1 VRDPG
6 IADLHPGLQHE
17 RHAPGTEGDDRAMAR
32 LFRRARAGDT
42 AARETL
48 IERFL
53 PLARS
58 LARRYIRSS
67 ESADDLVQV
76 ASLALV
82 KAVDRFDP
90 DRDVAFSTFAVP
102 TILGELK
109 RHFRDT
115 AWAVHM
121 PRSLSEG
128 ALRVEKTERQLANR
142 TGHRPSVAEI
152 AEAMGEELEWVV
164 NVLDA
169 SRAHDALSL
178 DATVDTPDGDGET
191 LAGTLGDEDERFDYV
206 EERDAVAGCI
216 GDLSERER
224 TVLELRFGAELT
236 QSEIAER
243 IGVSQMQVSRILR
256 RTLERLRELAEE
268 PADTSAEDASSAEVG
283 ITVPLN
289 GRRPRPRRSAAAAAR
304 PGRRP

>member
-1 VRDPG
+1 MCGPGQRIELPSERKRRSLVVGRDRFGERSLRG
-6 IADLHPGLQHE
+6 IHCTQPRRFTMPTLLVEEVQSDAQRRRRYARD
-17 RHAPGTEGDDRAMAR
+17 AEGDDRSVAR
-32 LFRRARAGDT
+32 LFRCAQAGDD
-42 AARETL
+42 AARSAL

-53 PLARS
+53 PLSRS
-58 LARRYIRSS
+58 LARRYRRSS
-67 ESADDLVQV
+67 ESADDLMQV

-82 KAVDRFDP
+82 KAVDRFDA
-90 DRDVAFSTFAVP
+90 DRDLAFSTFAVP

-128 ALRVEKTERQLANR
+128 ALRVEKTERELANE
-142 TGHRPSVAEI
+142 TGRRPSAAEI
-152 AEAMGEELEWVV
+152 AEAMGEDLEWVM

-178 DATVDTPDGDGET
+178 DAKVDTPEGDGET
-191 LAGTLGDEDERFDYV
+191 LAGTLGGEDERFDYV

-224 TVLELRFGAELT
+224 A
-236 QSEIAER
+236 
-243 IGVSQMQVSRILR
+243 
-256 RTLERLRELAEE
+256 
-268 PADTSAEDASSAEVG
+268 
-283 ITVPLN
+283 
-289 GRRPRPRRSAAAAAR
+289 
-304 PGRRP
+304 

>member
-1 VRDPG
+1 MTTLLVEDVDRD
-6 IADLHPGLQHE
+6 ALRARRYAHE
-17 RHAPGTEGDDRAMAR
+17 AEGDDRSIAR
-32 LFRRARAGDT
+32 LFRSAQAGDD
-42 AARETL
+42 AARSAL

-67 ESADDLVQV
+67 ESADDLMQV

-82 KAVDRFDP
+82 KAVDRFDA
-90 DRDVAFSTFAVP
+90 DREVAFSTFAVP

-128 ALRVEKTERQLANR
+128 ALRVEKAERALANVSGR
-142 TGHRPSVAEI
+142 KPSVAEI
-152 AEAMGEELEWVV
+152 ADAMGEDLEWVV

-191 LAGTLGDEDERFDYV
+191 LAATLGGDDERFDYV
-206 EERDAVAGCI
+206 DERDAVAGSL
-216 GDLSERER
+216 GQLTMRER
-224 TVLELRFGAELT
+224 KVLELRFGAEMT
-236 QSEIAER
+236 QSEIAEQ

-256 RTLERLRELAEE
+256 RTLDRIRTLA
-268 PADTSAEDASSAEVG
+268 G
-283 ITVPLN
+283 
-289 GRRPRPRRSAAAAAR
+289 AR
-304 PGRRP
+304 PN

>member
-1 VRDPG
+1 MTTLLIEDVESETQRERRYLRD
-6 IADLHPGLQHE
+6 A
-17 RHAPGTEGDDRAMAR
+17 EGDDHAVAR
-32 LFRRARAGDT
+32 LFRRAHGGDE
-42 AARETL
+42 AAREAL
-48 IERFL
+48 VERFL

-82 KAVDRFDP
+82 KAVDRFDA

-128 ALRVEKTERQLANR
+128 ALRVEKTERELSNQ

-152 AEAMGEELEWVV
+152 AEAMGEDLEWVV

-178 DATVDTPDGDGET
+178 DAKVDTPDGDGET
-191 LAGTLGDEDERFDYV
+191 LAGTLGDEDDRFDYV
-206 EERDAVAGCI
+206 EERDAVAGSL
-216 GDLSERER
+216 GELTERER
-224 TVLELRFGAELT
+224 RVLELRFGQELT
-236 QSEIAER
+236 QSQIAER

-256 RTLERLRELAEE
+256 RTLDRLRTLSGAEL
-268 PADTSAEDASSAEVG
+268 DS
-283 ITVPLN
+283 
-289 GRRPRPRRSAAAAAR
+289 GRDEQLPS
-304 PGRRP
+304 

>member
-1 VRDPG
+1 MTTLLIEDVESDAQRERRFVRD
-6 IADLHPGLQHE
+6 A
-17 RHAPGTEGDDRAMAR
+17 EGDDHAVAQ
-32 LFRRARAGDT
+32 LFRRAHAGDD
-42 AARETL
+42 AARTAL

-82 KAVDRFDP
+82 KAVDRFEP

-128 ALRVEKTERQLANR
+128 ALRVEKVERDLANR
-142 TGHRPSVAEI
+142 TGHKPSVAEI
-152 AEAMGEELEWVV
+152 ADAMGEDLEWVV

-178 DATVDTPDGDGET
+178 DAKVDMPDGDGET
-191 LAGTLGDEDERFDYV
+191 LAGTLGDVDERFDYV
-206 EERDAVAGCI
+206 EDRDAVAASLPE
-216 GDLSERER
+216 LSARER
-224 TVLELRFGAELT
+224 KVLELRFGNEMT
-236 QSEIAER
+236 QSEIAEQ

-256 RTLERLRELAEE
+256 RTLERLRTIAGDTTQ
-268 PADTSAEDASSAEVG
+268 PAG
-283 ITVPLN
+283 
-289 GRRPRPRRSAAAAAR
+289 
-304 PGRRP
+304 

>member
-1 VRDPG
+1 
-6 IADLHPGLQHE
+6 
-17 RHAPGTEGDDRAMAR
+17 MAR

-256 RTLERLRELAEE
+256 RTLERLRELAEQ
-268 PADTSAEDASSAEVG
+268 PADTSAEDASSGEVG

-289 GRRPRPRRSAAAAAR
+289 GRRPRPRRSAAAGAR
-304 PGRRP
+304 AGRRP

>member
-1 VRDPG
+1 MSTLLVEDGESDAQRERRYVRD
-6 IADLHPGLQHE
+6 A
-17 RHAPGTEGDDRAMAR
+17 EGDDQTVAK
-32 LFRRARAGDT
+32 LFRCAHAGDDAARA
-42 AARETL
+42 AL
-48 IERFL
+48 VERFL

-58 LARRYIRSS
+58 LARRYIRSA
-67 ESADDLVQV
+67 ESADDLQQV

-82 KAVDRFDP
+82 KAVDRFDA

-128 ALRVEKTERQLANR
+128 ALRVEKAERTLANE
-142 TGHRPSVAEI
+142 TGRKPSVAEI

-191 LAGTLGDEDERFDYV
+191 LAATLGGVDDRFEHVEDC
-206 EERDAVAGCI
+206 DAVASS
-216 GDLSERER
+216 LSELTARER
-224 TVLELRFGAELT
+224 KVLELRFGSEMT
-236 QSEIAER
+236 QSEIAEE

-256 RTLERLRELAEE
+256 RTLDRLRTLA
-268 PADTSAEDASSAEVG
+268 DAQ
-283 ITVPLN
+283 PN
-289 GRRPRPRRSAAAAAR
+289 
-304 PGRRP
+304 

>member
-1 VRDPG
+1 MSTLLVEDVENDAQRERRYARD
-6 IADLHPGLQHE
+6 A
-17 RHAPGTEGDDRAMAR
+17 EGDGKAVAR
-32 LFRRARAGDT
+32 LFRCAQAGDD
-42 AARETL
+42 AARSAL
-48 IERFL
+48 IERFM

-58 LARRYIRSS
+58 LARRYIRNA

-82 KAVDRFDP
+82 KAVDRFDA
-90 DRDVAFSTFAVP
+90 DREVAFSTFAVP

-128 ALRVEKTERQLANR
+128 ALRVEKTERELGNE
-142 TGHRPSVAEI
+142 TGRGPSVAEI
-152 AEAMGEELEWVV
+152 AEAMGEDLEWVV

-191 LAGTLGDEDERFDYV
+191 LAATLGGEDERFEYV
-206 EERDAVAGCI
+206 EERDAVANSLGE
-216 GDLSERER
+216 LTARER
-224 TVLELRFGAELT
+224 KVLELRFGSEMT
-236 QSEIAER
+236 QSEIAAQ

-256 RTLERLRELAEE
+256 RTLDRLRTLA
-268 PADTSAEDASSAEVG
+268 D
-283 ITVPLN
+283 
-289 GRRPRPRRSAAAAAR
+289 AR
-304 PGRRP
+304 PS

>member
-1 VRDPG
+1 
-6 IADLHPGLQHE
+6 
-17 RHAPGTEGDDRAMAR
+17 M
-32 LFRRARAGDT
+32 
-42 AARETL
+42 
-48 IERFL
+48 RFL

-256 RTLERLRELAEE
+256 RTLERLRELAEQ
-268 PADTSAEDASSAEVG
+268 PADTAAEAASSGEVG
-283 ITVPLN
+283 LTVPLN
-289 GRRPRPRRSAAAAAR
+289 GRRPRPRRSAAAAGRAAK
-304 PGRRP
+304 RRP

>member
-1 VRDPG
+1 MSTLLVEDVESDAQRERRYVRD
-6 IADLHPGLQHE
+6 A
-17 RHAPGTEGDDRAMAR
+17 EGDDQTVAR
-32 LFRRARAGDT
+32 LFRSAHAGDD
-42 AARETL
+42 AARSAL

-58 LARRYIRSS
+58 LARRYIRSA

-82 KAVDRFDP
+82 KAVDRFDA
-90 DRDVAFSTFAVP
+90 DREVAFSTFAVP

-128 ALRVEKTERQLANR
+128 ALRVEKTERELANETGR
-142 TGHRPSVAEI
+142 TPSVAEI
-152 AEAMGEELEWVV
+152 AETMGEDLEWVV

-191 LAGTLGDEDERFDYV
+191 LAATLGGEDERFEYV
-206 EERDAVAGCI
+206 EDRDAVASSLGE
-216 GDLSERER
+216 LTTRER
-224 TVLELRFGAELT
+224 KVLELRFGSEMT
-236 QSEIAER
+236 QSEIAEQ

-256 RTLERLRELAEE
+256 RTLDHLRTLADPQAEL
-268 PADTSAEDASSAEVG
+268 DSA
-283 ITVPLN
+283 
-289 GRRPRPRRSAAAAAR
+289 R
-304 PGRRP
+304 

>member
-1 VRDPG
+1 MATVLAEDLESDAQRERRYLRD
-6 IADLHPGLQHE
+6 A
-17 RHAPGTEGDDRAMAR
+17 EGDDRAVAR
-32 LFRRARAGDT
+32 LFRRAHGGDE
-42 AARETL
+42 AAREAL
-48 IERFL
+48 VERFL

-82 KAVDRFDP
+82 KAVDRFDA

-128 ALRVEKTERQLANR
+128 ALRVEKAERELANE
-142 TGHRPSVAEI
+142 TGRRPSVADI
-152 AEAMGEELEWVV
+152 AEAMGEDLEWVV

-178 DATVDTPDGDGET
+178 DATVEPADGDGET
-191 LAGTLGDEDERFDYV
+191 LSATLGGEDERFDYV
-206 EERDAVAGCI
+206 DERDAVACSLGQ
-216 GDLSERER
+216 LTARER
-224 TVLELRFGAELT
+224 RVLELRFGAEMT
-236 QSEIAER
+236 QSEIAEQ
-243 IGVSQMQVSRILR
+243 IGVSQ
-256 RTLERLRELAEE
+256 
-268 PADTSAEDASSAEVG
+268 
-283 ITVPLN
+283 
-289 GRRPRPRRSAAAAAR
+289 
-304 PGRRP
+304 

>member
-1 VRDPG
+1 MAMLLIEDVESDSQRERRYLRD
-6 IADLHPGLQHE
+6 A
-17 RHAPGTEGDDRAMAR
+17 EGDDRAVAR
-32 LFRRARAGDT
+32 LFRRAHAGDE
-42 AARETL
+42 AARQAL

-82 KAVDRFDP
+82 KAVDRFDA

-128 ALRVEKTERQLANR
+128 ALRVEKVERELSNR

-152 AEAMGEELEWVV
+152 AEAMGEDLEWVV

-178 DATVDTPDGDGET
+178 DAKVDTPDGDGET
-191 LAGTLGDEDERFDYV
+191 LAGTLGGEDERFDYV
-206 EERDAVAGCI
+206 EKRDAVAGSL
-216 GDLSERER
+216 DELTERER
-224 TVLELRFGAELT
+224 TVLELRFGSELT

-256 RTLERLRELAEE
+256 RTLERLRSLSGADVE
-268 PADTSAEDASSAEVG
+268 PGAEDQPQA
-283 ITVPLN
+283 
-289 GRRPRPRRSAAAAAR
+289 
-304 PGRRP
+304 

>member
-1 VRDPG
+1 MTTLLVEDVESDAQRGRRYARD
-6 IADLHPGLQHE
+6 A
-17 RHAPGTEGDDRAMAR
+17 EGDDRSIAR
-32 LFRRARAGDT
+32 LFRSAQAGDD
-42 AARETL
+42 AARSAL

-82 KAVDRFDP
+82 KAVDRFDA
-90 DRDVAFSTFAVP
+90 DREVAFSTFAVP

-128 ALRVEKTERQLANR
+128 ALRVEKAERALANV
-142 TGHRPSVAEI
+142 TGRKASVAEI
-152 AEAMGEELEWVV
+152 ADAMGEDLEWVV

-191 LAGTLGDEDERFDYV
+191 LAATLGGEDERFDYV
-206 EERDAVAGCI
+206 EERDAVACSLGQ
-216 GDLSERER
+216 LTARER
-224 TVLELRFGAELT
+224 RVLELRFGAEMT
-236 QSEIAER
+236 QSEIAEQ

-256 RTLERLRELAEE
+256 RTLDRLRTLT
-268 PADTSAEDASSAEVG
+268 D
-283 ITVPLN
+283 
-289 GRRPRPRRSAAAAAR
+289 AR
-304 PGRRP
+304 PA

>member
-1 VRDPG
+1 
-6 IADLHPGLQHE
+6 
-17 RHAPGTEGDDRAMAR
+17 
-32 LFRRARAGDT
+32 GDT

-58 LARRYIRSS
+58 LARRYVRGS
-67 ESADDLVQV
+67 EPADDLVQV

-82 KAVDRFDP
+82 KAVDRFDV

-102 TILGELK
+102 TILGEIK

-128 ALRVEKTERQLANR
+128 ALRVAKTERELANE
-142 TGHRPSVAEI
+142 TGRRPSAAEI
-152 AEAMGEELEWVV
+152 AEAMGEDLEWVM

-178 DATVDTPDGDGET
+178 DAKVDTPEGDGET
-191 LAGTLGDEDERFDYV
+191 LAGTLGGEDERFDYV
-206 EERDAVAGCI
+206 EERDAVSRSM
-216 GDLSERER
+216 DELTERER
-224 TVLELRFGAELT
+224 AVLGLRFRGELT
-236 QSEIAER
+236 QSQIAER
-243 IGVSQMQVSRILR
+243 IGVSQMQ
-256 RTLERLRELAEE
+256 
-268 PADTSAEDASSAEVG
+268 
-283 ITVPLN
+283 
-289 GRRPRPRRSAAAAAR
+289 
-304 PGRRP
+304 

>member
-1 VRDPG
+1 M
-6 IADLHPGLQHE
+6 AGLS
-17 RHAPGTEGDDRAMAR
+17 RP
-32 LFRRARAGDT
+32 ARASVT
-42 AARETL
+42 AARATL
-48 IERFL
+48 IARFL

-58 LARRYIRSS
+58 LARRYIRRA

-256 RTLERLRELAEE
+256 RTLERLRELAEQ
-268 PADTSAEDASSAEVG
+268 PADTSAEDAPSAEVG

-289 GRRPRPRRSAAAAAR
+289 GRPRPRRSAAAAAR
-304 PGRRP
+304 AGRRP

>member
-1 VRDPG
+1 MSTLLVEDGESDAQRERRFVRD
-6 IADLHPGLQHE
+6 A
-17 RHAPGTEGDDRAMAR
+17 EGDDQTVAR
-32 LFRRARAGDT
+32 LFRCAHGGDD
-42 AARETL
+42 AARSAL

-82 KAVDRFDP
+82 KAVDRFDA

-128 ALRVEKTERQLANR
+128 ALRVEKTERELANE
-142 TGHRPSVAEI
+142 TGRRPSVAEI
-152 AEAMGEELEWVV
+152 AESMGEDLEWVV

-191 LAGTLGDEDERFDYV
+191 LAATLGGEDERFEYV
-206 EERDAVAGCI
+206 EERDAVASSLGE
-216 GDLSERER
+216 LTARER
-224 TVLELRFGAELT
+224 TVLELRFGSEMT
-236 QSEIAER
+236 QSEIAEQ

-256 RTLERLRELAEE
+256 RTLDRLRTLSGAK
-268 PADTSAEDASSAEVG
+268 P
-283 ITVPLN
+283 N
-289 GRRPRPRRSAAAAAR
+289 
-304 PGRRP
+304 

>member
-1 VRDPG
+1 MATVLAEDVESDAQRERRYLRD
-6 IADLHPGLQHE
+6 A
-17 RHAPGTEGDDRAMAR
+17 EGDDRAVAR
-32 LFRRARAGDT
+32 LFRRAHAGDE
-42 AARETL
+42 AAREAL

-67 ESADDLVQV
+67 ESAEDLVQV

-82 KAVDRFDP
+82 KAVDRFDA
-90 DRDVAFSTFAVP
+90 DREVAFSTFAVP

-128 ALRVEKTERQLANR
+128 ALRVEKAERTLANE
-142 TGHRPSVAEI
+142 TGHKPSVAEI
-152 AEAMGEELEWVV
+152 AEAMGEDLEWVV

-191 LAGTLGDEDERFDYV
+191 LAATLGGEDDRFEYV
-206 EERDAVAGCI
+206 EDRDAVASSLGE
-216 GDLSERER
+216 LTTRER
-224 TVLELRFGAELT
+224 KVLELRFGSEMT
-236 QSEIAER
+236 QSEIADR

-256 RTLERLRELAEE
+256 RTLERLRQLAEGAHE
-268 PADTSAEDASSAEVG
+268 SGDSPTRDAL
-283 ITVPLN
+283 P
-289 GRRPRPRRSAAAAAR
+289 
-304 PGRRP
+304 

>member
-1 VRDPG
+1 MATVLAEDVESDAQRERRYLRD
-6 IADLHPGLQHE
+6 A
-17 RHAPGTEGDDRAMAR
+17 EGDDRAVAR
-32 LFRRARAGDT
+32 LFRRAHAGDE
-42 AARETL
+42 AAREAL

-67 ESADDLVQV
+67 ESAEDLMQV

-90 DRDVAFSTFAVP
+90 DRGVAFSTFAVP

-115 AWAVHM
+115 AWAVQV

-128 ALRVEKTERQLANR
+128 ALRVEKTERELANE

-152 AEAMGEELEWVV
+152 ADALCEDQEWVV
-164 NVLDA
+164 NVLDV

-191 LAGTLGDEDERFDYV
+191 LAATLGDEDERFDYV
-206 EERDAVAGCI
+206 EEHDAVAGSL
-216 GDLSERER
+216 GQLTNRER
-224 TVLELRFGAELT
+224 TVLELRFGGEMT
-236 QSEIAER
+236 QSEIAQQ

-256 RTLERLRELAEE
+256 RTLERLRTLA
-268 PADTSAEDASSAEVG
+268 DAEAV
-283 ITVPLN
+283 
-289 GRRPRPRRSAAAAAR
+289 
-304 PGRRP
+304 

>member
-1 VRDPG
+1 
-6 IADLHPGLQHE
+6 
-17 RHAPGTEGDDRAMAR
+17 M
-32 LFRRARAGDT
+32 
-42 AARETL
+42 
-48 IERFL
+48 

-58 LARRYIRSS
+58 LARRYVRGS
-67 ESADDLVQV
+67 EPADDLVQV

-82 KAVDRFDP
+82 KAVDRFDV

-128 ALRVEKTERQLANR
+128 ALRVEKTERKLANR

-164 NVLDA
+164 NVLAA
-169 SRAHDALSL
+169 SRAQDALSL
-178 DATVDTPDGDGET
+178 DAKVETPDGDGET
-191 LAGTLGDEDERFDYV
+191 LAGTLGNEDERFDYV
-206 EERDAVAGCI
+206 EERDAIAGPI
-216 GDLSERER
+216 ADLSERER

-256 RTLERLRELAEE
+256 STLERLRELAE
-268 PADTSAEDASSAEVG
+268 PPTDTAAERASSGEVG
-283 ITVPLN
+283 MTVPLG
-289 GRRPRPRRSAAAAAR
+289 GRRPRPRRST
-304 PGRRP
+304 

>member
-1 VRDPG
+1 
-6 IADLHPGLQHE
+6 
-17 RHAPGTEGDDRAMAR
+17 
-32 LFRRARAGDT
+32 
-42 AARETL
+42 RETL

-128 ALRVEKTERQLANR
+128 ALRVEKAERQLANATGR
-142 TGHRPSVAEI
+142 TPSVADI
-152 AEAMGEELEWVV
+152 AEAMGEDLEWVV

-178 DATVDTPDGDGET
+178 DAKVDTPDGDGET
-191 LAGTLGDEDERFDYV
+191 LAGTLGGDDERFDYI
-206 EERDAVAGCI
+206 EERDAVAGSL
-216 GDLSERER
+216 DQLSERER
-224 TVLELRFGAELT
+224 TVLELRFGGELT
-236 QSEIAER
+236 QSQIAER

-256 RTLERLRELAEE
+256 RTLDRLRTLSGAEL
-268 PADTSAEDASSAEVG
+268 DS
-283 ITVPLN
+283 
-289 GRRPRPRRSAAAAAR
+289 GRDEQLPS
-304 PGRRP
+304 

>member
-1 VRDPG
+1 
-6 IADLHPGLQHE
+6 
-17 RHAPGTEGDDRAMAR
+17 MAR

-58 LARRYIRSS
+58 VARRYIRSS

-243 IGVSQMQVSRILR
+243 VGVSQMQVSRILR
-256 RTLERLRELAEE
+256 RTLERLRELAEQ

-304 PGRRP
+304 AGRRP